1 MALRERR
8 EEVDTASGLL
18 ADDAKAI
25 EDTAAEIAVERY
37 VHEISYIC
45 AFYSH

>member
-37 VHEISYIC
+37 VLKMSYLC
-45 AFYSH
+45 SFYSH